1 MLVSVSEIR
10 RSSQRT
16 MKIIL
21 WGQGNIRSVF
31 HSYSAP
37 LPSPPPPPSCHMV
50 KFYWNGVE
58 SQKQFGTWQRCHLSQ
73 GGGGEPCYTESQ
85 LCSLMFPLW
94 ISALILACF
103 SFSIPGPLHATR
115 GRGGRRQLP
124 LKYALSGYFPRF
136 YRVPPNAPPSL
147 AHRRVT
153 TQTSPEFPL
162 FRFVLTLRGSKML
175 RWTRHTMSLTVMS
188 MGRPSGMEHVT
199 LAEATRGERV
209 SATQYH
215 IRFELST
222 LLVTRGPVTNIFHF
236 SLRVRDIIHAFSKLL
251 WIPTAITRSCK
262 KRLFPLFSF
271 AISPKQLQE

>member
-1 MLVSVSEIR
+1 MRSEGAAKEPWKSFYEAKGTLDLFSIH
-10 RSSQRT
+10 T
-16 MKIIL
+16 
-21 WGQGNIRSVF
+21 V
-31 HSYSAP
+31 
-37 LPSPPPPPSCHMV
+37 LPFPPPRPRPHATWSNSTEMGLNRKSSLGHG
-50 KFYWNGVE
+50 KGVTCP
-58 SQKQFGTWQRCHLSQ
+58 KG